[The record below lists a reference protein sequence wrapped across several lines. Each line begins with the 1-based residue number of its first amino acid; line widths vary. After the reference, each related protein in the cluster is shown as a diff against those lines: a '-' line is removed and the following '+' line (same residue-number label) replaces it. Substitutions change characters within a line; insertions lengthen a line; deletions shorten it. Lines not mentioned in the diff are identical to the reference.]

1 MLFPKSVSY
10 SCYHFPMDYNT
21 LSVVEP
27 LSKTE
32 FEGHIAKQASNISE
46 QRFSTWFPSPKTLQK
61 AKYRCPLGNRS
72 NSTKMQ
78 EPLNQLPDLVW
89 YFSVFLTYFF
99 PLKKKTTS
107 LPTDPG
113 TKHGGRFSGVSPGVL
128 TANPWPPGWRGCFR
142 TSMLLH
148 KSWRAW
154 SVGKLRH
161 LMDLFWI
168 DDFWSQ
174 KSNREFFTTWDP

>member
-1 MLFPKSVSY
+1 MPFPCRNLGDLGGRSFQIVLSALLPKTQWKMLFPKSVSY

-21 LSVVEP
+21 WSVVEP

-99 PLKKKTTS
+99 PLKKKRHPS
-107 LPTDPG
+107 QLIQAPNMGD
-113 TKHGGRFSGVSPGVL
+113 VSPGF
-128 TANPWPPGWRGCFR
+128 PQEC
-142 TSMLLH
+142 
-148 KSWRAW
+148 
-154 SVGKLRH
+154 
-161 LMDLFWI
+161 
-168 DDFWSQ
+168 
-174 KSNREFFTTWDP
+174 